1 MMFHVFIG
9 VCLLEVVAAST
20 GRVWHPGT
28 KIKEIVTREKSDLSS
43 RVSTCTDDFTIRPLS
58 GVCNNLDNPGWG
70 APLQDMR
77 RIIDAVYDDDK
88 GKPRLDGLPSAR
100 AVSVACFPNDSDST
114 LEASLNQLVMQW
126 GQFMAHDYAGTPGT
140 KGSGCC
146 TGVNSSG
153 KHPDYDSDGNC
164 FPILIPSGDR
174 YLNDCLPF
182 SRSQS
187 SPQNTSPREQFN
199 ILTSYIDASTVYGG
213 SDEELNELRTKSGG
227 LLKTTSGG
235 NLLPTSEKTFC
246 LLRNGDPKCP
256 NAGDWRVNVFPG
268 LTATHT
274 LWVQQHN
281 RLATG
286 LGKEHP
292 DWDDEILFEEARRIV
307 IAAIQRITYEDWL
320 PLILGDDFYHAFD
333 LGTTYDYDASVN
345 PGLYN
350 SFATAA
356 NRFGHSQLRATYNV
370 KGFTNL
376 KIQDMFMDVFYA
388 NNGIKEVFEGLLKDN
403 SQKADDKITNGL
415 TDHLFEHVQTAN
427 GAKDLVS
434 FNIQRGR
441 DHGLPSYQAFRDKA
455 MQFASDNS
463 ISITTPAVPPC
474 ASTVYSNTTSIDLY
488 AGAMSETPVPGGL
501 VGPTFAYIMGLQFCE
516 IRSGD
521 RFWYETTNTTIGFTS
536 DQRDEIS
543 KLTLSQVICNNVGI
557 DTIQTDAFFVTDA
570 ATNIEASCSSLGYF
584 DFTKF

>member
-1 MMFHVFIG
+1 MMFQVFIG
-9 VCLLEVVAAST
+9 VCLIEAVSAST
-20 GRVWHPGT
+20 ERVWHPGT
-28 KIKEIVTREKSDLSS
+28 KIKEIVTREKADLSS
-43 RVSTCTDDFTIRPLS
+43 RVSTCDDDFTIRPLS

-70 APLQDMR
+70 APLQDFR
-77 RIIDAVYDDDK
+77 RLIDAVYDDTA
-88 GKPRLDGLPSAR
+88 GKPRFNDLPSAR
-100 AVSVACFPNDSDST
+100 AVSVACFPDDSDST
-114 LEASLNQLVMQW
+114 LEASLNQMVMQW
-126 GQFMAHDYAGTPGT
+126 GQFMAHDFAGTPGT
-140 KGSGCC
+140 SASGCC
-146 TGVNSSG
+146 SGMDSSG

-174 YLNDCLPF
+174 YFNDCLPF

-213 SDEELNELRTKSGG
+213 SDEELDELRAKSSG

-235 NLLPTSEKTFC
+235 NQLPNSKKTFC
-246 LLRNGDPKCP
+246 LLRKGSTKCP
-256 NAGDWRVNVFPG
+256 NAGDWRVNVFAG

-274 LWVQQHN
+274 LWVLQHN
-281 RLATG
+281 RLAAG
-286 LGKEHP
+286 LAKEHK
-292 DWDDEILFEEARRIV
+292 DWDDDTLFEEARRIV

-320 PLILGDDFYHAFD
+320 PLILGDDFYDAFE
-333 LGTTYDYDASVN
+333 LGSTYAYDASVN

-370 KGFTNL
+370 KDYSDL

-388 NNGIKEVFEGLLKDN
+388 NNGIKEVFEGLLVDKN
-403 SQKADDKITNGL
+403 QKTDEKFTKGV
-415 TDHLFEHVQTAN
+415 TDHLFEHVQTKD

-455 MQFASDNS
+455 IKFASDNS
-463 ISITTPAVPPC
+463 ISITKPTVPSC
-474 ASTVYSNTTSIDLY
+474 ASSVYSDTDNTDLF

-501 VGPTFAYIMGLQFCE
+501 VGPTFAYIMGLQFSE

-521 RFWYETTNTTIGFTS
+521 RFWYETSNTTIGFTS
-536 DQRDEIS
+536 DQLNEIE

-557 DTIQTDAFFVTDA
+557 DTIQTDAFFVADA
-570 ATNIEASCSSLGYF
+570 MTNPEVSCSSLGDIDYSQF
-584 DFTKF
+584 